1 LSGRRWE
8 PLPPLPAPG
17 RVRLRNVL
25 SLYWVRLRDRWLQ
38 ELLAVAGIAVGV
50 ALLFAS
56 QVANTSL
63 SGPVAQL
70 TRGIVGDSQ
79 LQVIARGP
87 DGLPERAFEE
97 IARLDGV
104 RRAAPILQAQANLV
118 GPKGSHAVT
127 LFGADPRIVRLRGSL
142 LQGFSA
148 GDASQQQALV
158 LPRWIAGEL
167 GARFGDTVRMQIGG
181 RTVATQIATA
191 GRGEIGVLSDTTV
204 ALAPLDYLQRLTGLR
219 GRVSRILVQ
228 AEPGSTEAVAGSLR
242 RVARGRFDVTPADHE
257 ARLFGKAAEP
267 ISQATTISSV
277 VSALVGFLFA
287 FCAMLVTVASR
298 RALAIDLRLDG
309 YTPRRVAG
317 VLLLDAA
324 VLGVVASVA
333 GLALGEL
340 LSRRGFGTD
349 VSYLAGAFPLGDQ
362 RIVTASS
369 VIIAVGGGM
378 LAAALGVL
386 APLRGVVLARV
397 PDREGDGAVAG
408 RANARWLRPAVAMPV
423 AGIICLAVAIVITAA
438 APDVALA
445 GLIALGLALVL
456 LVPTMLSGVIGA
468 LAWLSARRS
477 RVVVSVQLALPQ
489 LHAPQWRARTLA
501 IATTG
506 AVAVF
511 GAVALQGAR
520 LNLQDGLFGVAPG
533 LNESADLWVLPQGA
547 GDLFGTTPVPPAAAD
562 LLRRVPGVRDVALY
576 RAGFLDVADRRV
588 LVFGPP
594 ADVATPVAPEQV
606 RAGDRHAVSARIRAG
621 GWATVSRA
629 LADDLGVGVGDRFT
643 LPSPVPTVL
652 RVAAI
657 TTNLGW
663 TGGAVFLNAD
673 DYARAWRTRA
683 VGAYEVRLDPGA
695 DPAAARARVVAALGP
710 ASALRVE
717 TQAARSSRQQTVIGS
732 GLSRLRQVASLTLL
746 AAILAMAA
754 AMAGLLWQRRP
765 TVARQKLDGHP
776 TGVMWRSLL
785 AESAVLFGTGCLAG
799 ALFGLLGQVL
809 FSRGLETISGFPVEV
824 GVRLGIAAISLALV
838 TGAALVV
845 VAIPGYLVARVRPS
859 LRSGD

>member
-1 LSGRRWE
+1 VSERRWE

-63 SGPVAQL
+63 SGPVQQL
-70 TRGIVGDSQ
+70 TRGIVGNSQ
-79 LQVIARGP
+79 LQVVARGP
-87 DGLPERAFEE
+87 DGLPESAFDE
-97 IARLDGV
+97 IARLPGV
-104 RRAAPILQAQANLV
+104 QRAAPILQAQANLV
-118 GPKGSHAVT
+118 GPRGQQSVT

-148 GDASQQQALV
+148 NDASQQRALV
-158 LPRWIAGEL
+158 LPTWIAREL
-167 GARFGDTVRMQIGG
+167 GARFGDTVRVQIGG
-181 RTVATQIATA
+181 RTVRAQIAVA
-191 GRGEIGVLSDTTV
+191 GRGEIGVLSDTTIG
-204 ALAPLDYLQRLTGLR
+204 LAPLDYLQRLTDLQ
-219 GRVSRILVQ
+219 GRVSRILVE
-228 AEPGSTEAVAGSLR
+228 AEPGSTAAVSRAMQ
-242 RVARGRFDVTPADHE
+242 RVARGQFDVTPADHE
-257 ARLFGKAAEP
+257 AHLFDKAAEP

-309 YTPRRVAG
+309 YTPRRVIG

-324 VLGVVASVA
+324 VLGVVASA
-333 GLALGEL
+333 IGLALGDL
-340 LSRRGFGTD
+340 ISRRGFGTD

-369 VIIAVGGGM
+369 VVIAVGGGM

-386 APLRGVVLARV
+386 APLRGVVFARV
-397 PDREGDGAVAG
+397 PDRDADGAIAGGRSRSAIVMPAAGVA
-408 RANARWLRPAVAMPV
+408 
-423 AGIICLAVAIVITAA
+423 CLAVAIVITAA
-438 APDVALA
+438 APDIALV
-445 GLIALGLALVL
+445 GLIALGLSLVL
-456 LVPTMLSGVIGA
+456 LVPTMLTGVIGA
-468 LAWLSARRS
+468 LTWLSARRS

-489 LHAPQWRARTLA
+489 LKAPEWRARTLA

-547 GDLFGTTPVPPAAAD
+547 GDLFGTTPVPATAAD
-562 LLRRVPGVRDVALY
+562 ALRRVPGVRDVALY

-594 ADVATPVAPEQV
+594 TDTATPVPVAQI
-606 RAGDRHAVSARIRAG
+606 RTGDRAALATRMRAG

-629 LADDLGVGVGDRFT
+629 LADDLHVGVGDRFT

-683 VGAYEVRLDPGA
+683 IGAYEVRLQPGVDPEV
-695 DPAAARARVVAALGP
+695 ARARTVAALGGP
-710 ASALRVE
+710 SSALRVE
-717 TQAARSSRQQTVIGS
+717 TRAARSTRQQTVIGS
-732 GLSRLRQVASLTLL
+732 GLSRLRQVASLTLF

-765 TVARQKLDGHP
+765 TVARQKLDGHA

-785 AESAVLFGTGCLAG
+785 TESAVLFGTGCLAG

-809 FSRGLETISGFPVEV
+809 FSRGLETISGFPVDV

-845 VAIPGYLVARVRPS
+845 VAIPGYLVARVKPS

>member
-38 ELLAVAGIAVGV
+38 ELLAVAGIAIGV

-63 SGPVAQL
+63 SGPVQQL
-70 TRGIVGDSQ
+70 TRGIVGNSQ
-79 LQVIARGP
+79 LQVVARGP
-87 DGLPERAFEE
+87 DGLPEQAFDE
-97 IARLDGV
+97 IARLPGV

-118 GPKGSHAVT
+118 GPRGTQAVT

-148 GDASQQQALV
+148 DDASQQRALI
-158 LPRWIAGEL
+158 LPTWIARGL
-167 GARFGDTVRMQIGG
+167 GARFGDTVRLQIAG
-181 RTVATQIATA
+181 RTVRAQIAVA
-191 GRGEIGVLSDTTV
+191 GRGEIGVLSDTTIG
-204 ALAPLDYLQRLTGLR
+204 LAPLDYLQRLTGLH
-219 GRVSRILVQ
+219 GRVSRILVE
-228 AEPGSTEAVAGSLR
+228 AEPGSVAAVSHSLQ
-242 RVARGRFDVTPADHE
+242 RVAREQFDVTPADHE
-257 ARLFGKAAEP
+257 AQLFDKAAEP

-309 YTPRRVAG
+309 YTPRRVVG

-324 VLGVVASVA
+324 ALGVVASA
-333 GLALGEL
+333 IGLGLGEL
-340 LSRRGFGTD
+340 ISRHGFGTD

-369 VIIAVGGGM
+369 VAIAVGGGM

-386 APLRGVVLARV
+386 APLRTVVFARV
-397 PDREGDGAVAG
+397 PDREADGAVPGG
-408 RANARWLRPAVAMPV
+408 RARSALVTPAAGLVCLVVAV
-423 AGIICLAVAIVITAA
+423 VITAA
-438 APDVALA
+438 APDIALV
-445 GLIALGLALVL
+445 GLIALGLSLVL
-456 LVPTMLSGVIGA
+456 LVPALLAGVIGA
-468 LAWLSARRS
+468 LTWLSARRS

-489 LHAPQWRARTLA
+489 LQAPEWRARTLA

-547 GDLFGTTPVPPAAAD
+547 GDLFGTTPVPAAAAD
-562 LLRRVPGVRDVALY
+562 TLRRVPGVRDVALY
-576 RAGFLDVADRRV
+576 RAGFLDIADRRV

-594 ADVATPVAPEQV
+594 ANAAPLVPAAQV
-606 RAGDRHAVSARIRAG
+606 RTGDRAALTVRMRAG

-629 LADDLGVGVGDRFT
+629 LADDLHVGVGDRFT
-643 LPSPVPTVL
+643 LPAPVPTAL

-683 VGAYEVRLDPGA
+683 VGAYEVRLAPGVDP
-695 DPAAARARVVAALGP
+695 DVARTRVVAALGGP
-710 ASALRVE
+710 SSALRVE
-717 TQAARSSRQQTVIGS
+717 TRAARNKRQQTVIGS
-732 GLSRLRQVASLTLL
+732 GLSRLRQVASLTLF

-765 TVARQKLDGHP
+765 TVARQKLDGHA

-785 AESAVLFGTGCLAG
+785 TESAVLFGTGCLAG

-845 VAIPGYLVARVRPS
+845 VAIPGYLVARVKPS

>member
-1 LSGRRWE
+1 MSERRWE

-38 ELLAVAGIAVGV
+38 ELLAIAGIAVGV

-63 SGPVAQL
+63 SGPVQQL
-70 TRGIVGDSQ
+70 TRGIVGNSQ
-79 LQVIARGP
+79 LQVVARGP
-87 DGLPERAFEE
+87 DGLPESAFDE
-97 IARLDGV
+97 IAALPGV

-118 GPKGSHAVT
+118 GPRGDQAVT

-148 GDASQQQALV
+148 DDASQQQALV
-158 LPRWIAGEL
+158 LPTWIARKL
-167 GARFGDTVRMQIGG
+167 GARFGDTIRLQIAG
-181 RTVATQIATA
+181 RTVRAQIAVA
-191 GRGEIGVLSDTTV
+191 GRSEIGVLNDTTIG
-204 ALAPLDYLQRLTGLR
+204 LAPLGYLQRLTGLR
-219 GRVSRILVQ
+219 DRVSRILVE
-228 AEPGSTEAVAGSLR
+228 AEPGAVAAVDRELR

-257 ARLFGKAAEP
+257 AQLFDKAAEP

-309 YTPRRVAG
+309 YTPRRVVG

-324 VLGVVASVA
+324 VLGVVASA
-333 GLALGEL
+333 IGLALGEL
-340 LSRRGFGTD
+340 LSERGFGTD

-369 VIIAVGGGM
+369 VLIAVGGGM

-386 APLRGVVLARV
+386 APLRGVVFARV
-397 PDREGDGAVAG
+397 PERDANGTVAEAHSRAAVVM
-408 RANARWLRPAVAMPV
+408 PA
-423 AGIICLAVAIVITAA
+423 AGIACLLLAMVITAA
-438 APDVALA
+438 APDIALV

-456 LVPTMLSGVIGA
+456 LVPTMLAGVIGA
-468 LAWLSARRS
+468 LAWLSAHRS

-489 LHAPQWRARTLA
+489 LSAPEWRARTLA

-547 GDLFGTTPVPPAAAD
+547 GDLFGTTPVPATEIGA
-562 LLRRVPGVRDVALY
+562 LKRVPGVREVARY
-576 RAGFLDVADRRV
+576 RAGFLDIADRRV

-594 ADVATPVAPEQV
+594 ADAATPVPVAQV
-606 RAGDRHAVSARIRAG
+606 REGDRSTLAARMRSG

-629 LADDLGVGVGDRFT
+629 LADDLHVGVGDRFV
-643 LPSPVPTVL
+643 LPSPVPTTL

-673 DYARAWRTRA
+673 DYARAWRTQA
-683 VGAYEVRLDPGA
+683 IGAYEVRLTPGVDPEVM
-695 DPAAARARVVAALGP
+695 RARVAAALGP
-710 ASALRVE
+710 ASAFRVE
-717 TQAARSSRQQTVIGS
+717 TRAARSTRQQEVIGS
-732 GLSRLRQVASLTLL
+732 GLTRLRQVASLNTLRGHPGVGGRHGRPAVAAPPNRRAPEARRSHDRSDVALAADRERRAVRDRLPGGRALRAARPGALL
-746 AAILAMAA
+746 AR
-754 AMAGLLWQRRP
+754 AGDDQRLPGRRRRAPRHRRDQPGPCNRSRP
-765 TVARQKLDGHP
+765 G
-776 TGVMWRSLL
+776 
-785 AESAVLFGTGCLAG
+785 
-799 ALFGLLGQVL
+799 
-809 FSRGLETISGFPVEV
+809 SRGGP
-824 GVRLGIAAISLALV
+824 RLPCGPCQALA
-838 TGAALVV
+838 
-845 VAIPGYLVARVRPS
+845 PER
-859 LRSGD
+859 

>member
-1 LSGRRWE
+1 LSERRWE

-63 SGPVAQL
+63 SGPVQQL
-70 TRGIVGDSQ
+70 TRGIVGNSQ
-79 LQVIARGP
+79 LQVVARGP
-87 DGLPERAFEE
+87 DGLPERAFDEV
-97 IARLDGV
+97 AALPGV
-104 RRAAPILQAQANLV
+104 RRAAPILQAQGNLV
-118 GPKGSHAVT
+118 GPRGSQAVT

-148 GDASQQQALV
+148 DDASQQRALV
-158 LPRWIAGEL
+158 LPTWIAREV
-167 GARFGDTVRMQIGG
+167 GARFGDTIKLQVDG
-181 RTVATQIATA
+181 RTVPTQVAVA
-191 GRGEIGVLSDTTV
+191 GRGEIGVLSNTTI
-204 ALAPLDYLQRLTGLR
+204 ALAPLDHLQRLTDLR
-219 GRVSRILVQ
+219 GRVSRILVET
-228 AEPGSTEAVAGSLR
+228 EPGSVASVQRGLQRVAG
-242 RVARGRFDVTPADHE
+242 GRFEVTPADNE
-257 ARLFGKAAEP
+257 AQLFGKAAEP

-287 FCAMLVTVASR
+287 FCAMLVTVAGR

-309 YTPRRVAG
+309 YTPRRVIG

-324 VLGVVASVA
+324 VLGAVACAV
-333 GLALGEL
+333 GLALGDL
-340 LSRRGFGTD
+340 LSKRGFGTD

-369 VIIAVGGGM
+369 VVIAVGGGM

-386 APLRGVVLARV
+386 APLRGVVFARV
-397 PDREGDGAVAG
+397 PDRDADGTLAG
-408 RANARWLRPAVAMPV
+408 GHSQSAIAMPAAGLVCLVV
-423 AGIICLAVAIVITAA
+423 AAVITAA
-438 APDVALA
+438 APDVALV
-445 GLIALGLALVL
+445 GLIALGLSLVL
-456 LVPTMLSGVIGA
+456 LVPTMLTGVIGA
-468 LAWLSARRS
+468 LTWLSARRS
-477 RVVVSVQLALPQ
+477 RLVVSVQLALPQ
-489 LHAPQWRARTLA
+489 LNAPEWRARTLA

-547 GDLFGTTPVPPAAAD
+547 GDLFGTTPVPAAAVD
-562 LLRRVPGVRDVALY
+562 TLRRVPGVRDVALY

-594 ADVATPVAPEQV
+594 TDAAAPVPVAQV
-606 RAGDRHAVSARIRAG
+606 RAGDRGALTARMRAG

-629 LADDLGVGVGDRFT
+629 LADDLHLGVGDRFT
-643 LPSPVPTVL
+643 LPSPVPTAL

-673 DYARAWRTRA
+673 DYAHAWRTRA
-683 VGAYEVRLDPGA
+683 VGAYEVRLDPGV
-695 DPAAARARVVAALGP
+695 DPSVARTRIVTALGP
-710 ASALRVE
+710 SSALRVE
-717 TQAARSSRQQTVIGS
+717 TRAARSTRQQTVIGS
-732 GLSRLRQVASLTLL
+732 GLSRLRQVASLTLF

-765 TVARQKLDGHP
+765 TVARQKLDGHA

-845 VAIPGYLVARVRPS
+845 VAIPGYLVARVKPS

>member
-1 LSGRRWE
+1 VSARRWE
-8 PLPPLPAPG
+8 PLPPLPPPG

-63 SGPVAQL
+63 SGPVQQL
-70 TRGIVGDSQ
+70 TRGIVGNSQ
-79 LQVIARGP
+79 LQVVARGP
-87 DGLPERAFEE
+87 DGLPESAFDE
-97 IARLDGV
+97 IARLPGV

-118 GPKGSHAVT
+118 GPKGQQSVT

-148 GDASQQQALV
+148 DDASQQRALV
-158 LPRWIAGEL
+158 LPTWIAREL

-181 RTVATQIATA
+181 RTVRAQLAVA
-191 GRGEIGVLSDTTV
+191 GRGEIGVLSDTTIG
-204 ALAPLDYLQRLTGLR
+204 LAPLDYLQRLTGLQ
-219 GRVSRILVQ
+219 GRVSRILVE
-228 AEPGSTEAVAGSLR
+228 AEPGSTAAVSRALR
-242 RVARGRFDVTPADHE
+242 RAARGQFDVTPADHE
-257 ARLFGKAAEP
+257 AHLFDKAAEP

-309 YTPRRVAG
+309 YTPRRVVG

-324 VLGVVASVA
+324 VLGVVASA
-333 GLALGEL
+333 IGLALGDL
-340 LSRRGFGTD
+340 ISRRGFGTD

-369 VIIAVGGGM
+369 VAIAVGGGM

-386 APLRGVVLARV
+386 APLRTVVFARV
-397 PDREGDGAVAG
+397 PDRDADGAVAG
-408 RANARWLRPAVAMPV
+408 GRSRSAVAMPAAGV
-423 AGIICLAVAIVITAA
+423 ACLIVAVVITAA
-438 APDVALA
+438 APDIALI
-445 GLIALGLALVL
+445 GLIALGLSLVL
-456 LVPTMLSGVIGA
+456 LVPTMLTGVIGA
-468 LAWLSARRS
+468 LTWLSARRS

-489 LHAPQWRARTLA
+489 LNAPEWRARTLA

-547 GDLFGTTPVPPAAAD
+547 GDLFGTTPVPASAVD
-562 LLRRVPGVRDVALY
+562 TLRRVPGVRDVALY

-594 ADVATPVAPEQV
+594 TDAAAPVPVAQV
-606 RAGDRHAVSARIRAG
+606 RAGDRGALAARMRAG

-629 LADDLGVGVGDRFT
+629 LADDLHVEVGDRFT

-683 VGAYEVRLDPGA
+683 IGAYEVRLAPGVDPKV
-695 DPAAARARVVAALGP
+695 ARARVVAAVGGP
-710 ASALRVE
+710 SSALRVE
-717 TQAARSSRQQTVIGS
+717 TRATRSERQQTVIGS
-732 GLSRLRQVASLTLL
+732 GLSRLRQVASLTLF

-765 TVARQKLDGHP
+765 TVARQKLDGHA

-785 AESAVLFGTGCLAG
+785 TESAVLFGTGCLAG

-845 VAIPGYLVARVRPS
+845 VAIPGYLVARVKPS

>member
-1 LSGRRWE
+1 LSERRWE

-63 SGPVAQL
+63 SGPVQQL
-70 TRGIVGDSQ
+70 THGIVGNSQ
-79 LQVIARGP
+79 LQVVARGP
-87 DGLPERAFEE
+87 DGLPERAFGE
-97 IARLDGV
+97 IARLPGV
-104 RRAAPILQAQANLV
+104 RRAAPILQTQANLV
-118 GPKGSHAVT
+118 GPRGQQSMT

-148 GDASQQQALV
+148 EDASHQRALV
-158 LPRWIAGEL
+158 LPTWIARHL
-167 GARFGDTVRMQIGG
+167 GARFGDNVRLQIGG
-181 RTVATQIATA
+181 RTVRAQVAVA
-191 GRGEIGVLSDTTV
+191 GRGEIGVLSNTTIG
-204 ALAPLDYLQRLTGLR
+204 LAPLAYLQQLTGLR
-219 GRVSRILVQ
+219 GRVSRILVEAQ
-228 AEPGSTEAVAGSLR
+228 PGSVDEVARGLR
-242 RVARGRFDVTPADHE
+242 RVAGERFAVTPADQE
-257 ARLFGKAAEP
+257 ARLFDKAAEP
-267 ISQATTISSV
+267 ISQATTTSSA

-309 YTPRRVAG
+309 YTPRRVIG
-317 VLLLDAA
+317 VLLLDAV
-324 VLGVVASVA
+324 VLGAVASVV
-333 GLALGEL
+333 GLTLGDL

-386 APLRGVVLARV
+386 APLRSVVFARV
-397 PDREGDGAVAG
+397 PDRDADGSAVTVGDRRRSAIV
-408 RANARWLRPAVAMPV
+408 MPV
-423 AGIICLAVAIVITAA
+423 TGLAFLVVAVVITAA
-438 APDVALA
+438 APGAVFV
-445 GLIALGLALVL
+445 GLVALGLALVL

-489 LHAPQWRARTLA
+489 LRAPEWRARTLA

-506 AVAVF
+506 AIAVF
-511 GAVALQGAR
+511 GAVAIQGAR

-533 LNESADLWVLPQGA
+533 LNDSADLWVLPHGA
-547 GDLFGTTPVPPAAAD
+547 GDLFGTTPVPAAAAD
-562 LLRRVPGVRDVALY
+562 VLRRVPGVRNVALY
-576 RAGFLDVADRRV
+576 RAGFLDLAGRRA
-588 LVFGPP
+588 LVFAPP
-594 ADVATPVAPEQV
+594 VDVAELVPVAQV
-606 RAGDRHAVSARIRAG
+606 RAGDRGALAARMRAG
-621 GWATVSRA
+621 GWVTVSRA
-629 LADDLGVGVGDRFT
+629 LADDLHVRVGDRFT

-673 DYARAWRTRA
+673 DYAHAWRTRA
-683 VGAYEVRLDPGA
+683 VGAYEVRLAPGVDPEV
-695 DPAAARARVVAALGP
+695 ARARVVAALGGSS
-710 ASALRVE
+710 SALGVE
-717 TQAARSSRQQTVIGS
+717 TRAARTKRQQIVIGS
-732 GLSRLRQVASLTLL
+732 GLSRLRQVASLTLF

-765 TVARQKLDGHP
+765 TVSRQKLDGHS
-776 TGVMWRSLL
+776 TGLMWRSLL
-785 AESAVLFGTGCLAG
+785 TESAVLFGTGCLAG
-799 ALFGLLGQVL
+799 TLFGLLGQVL
-809 FSRGLETISGFPVEV
+809 FSRGLETLSGFPVDG

-845 VAIPGYLVARVRPS
+845 VAIPGYLVARVKPS

>member
-1 LSGRRWE
+1 MSGRRWE

-17 RVRLRNVL
+17 RLRLRNVL

-63 SGPVAQL
+63 SGPVEQL

-79 LQVIARGP
+79 LQVVTRGP
-87 DGLPERAFEE
+87 DGLPERAFDD
-97 IARLDGV
+97 IARLPGV

-118 GPKGSHAVT
+118 GPKGSQSVT

-148 GDASQQQALV
+148 DDASQQQALI
-158 LPRWIAGEL
+158 LPTWIAREL
-167 GARFGDTVRMQIGG
+167 GARFGDTIKLQIGG
-181 RTVATQIATA
+181 RTVPTQVAVA
-191 GRGEIGVLSDTTV
+191 GRGEIGVLSDTTI
-204 ALAPLDYLQRLTGLR
+204 ALAPLDHLQRLTGLR
-219 GRVSRILVQ
+219 DRVSRILVE
-228 AEPGSTEAVAGSLR
+228 AEPGSTAAVDDALR
-242 RVARGRFDVTPADHE
+242 RVANGRFDVTPANHE
-257 ARLFGKAAEP
+257 AQLFGKAAEP

-309 YTPRRVAG
+309 YTPRRVVG

-324 VLGVVASVA
+324 VLGAVASAV

-369 VIIAVGGGM
+369 VVIAVGGGM

-386 APLRGVVLARV
+386 APLRSVVFARV
-397 PDREGDGAVAG
+397 PDRDADGAVTGGRSRSAVVMPAAG
-408 RANARWLRPAVAMPV
+408 LV
-423 AGIICLAVAIVITAA
+423 CLAVAVVITAA
-438 APDVALA
+438 APGIALV
-445 GLIALGLALVL
+445 GLIALGLSLVL
-456 LVPTMLSGVIGA
+456 LVPTMLAGVIGA
-468 LAWLSARRS
+468 LTWLSARRS

-489 LHAPQWRARTLA
+489 LNAPEWRARTLA

-520 LNLQDGLFGVAPG
+520 LNLQDGLFGVAPQ

-547 GDLFGTTPVPPAAAD
+547 GDLFGTTPVPASAVAT
-562 LLRRVPGVRDVALY
+562 LRRVPGVRDVALY
-576 RAGFLDVADRRV
+576 RAGFLDVANRRV

-594 ADVATPVAPEQV
+594 AVARAVVPAAQV
-606 RAGDRHAVSARIRAG
+606 REGDRRALAERMRAG

-629 LADDLGVGVGDRFT
+629 LADDLHVGVGDRFT
-643 LPSPVPTVL
+643 LPSPVPTTL

-683 VGAYEVRLDPGA
+683 VGAYEVRLDPGV
-695 DPAAARARVVAALGP
+695 DPAVARARVATALGGP
-710 ASALRVE
+710 SSALRVE
-717 TQAARSSRQQTVIGS
+717 TRAARSERQQTVIGS
-732 GLSRLRQVASLTLL
+732 GLSRLRQVASLTLF

-765 TVARQKLDGHP
+765 TVARQKLDGHA

-785 AESAVLFGTGCLAG
+785 TESAVLFGTGCLAG

-845 VAIPGYLVARVRPS
+845 VAIPGYLVARVKPS
-859 LRSGD
+859 LRSSD

>member
-1 LSGRRWE
+1 MSGRRWE

-63 SGPVAQL
+63 SGPVQQL
-70 TRGIVGDSQ
+70 TRGIVGNSQ
-79 LQVIARGP
+79 LQVVARGP
-87 DGLPERAFEE
+87 DGLPESAFDQ
-97 IARLDGV
+97 IAAVPGV

-118 GPKGSHAVT
+118 GPRSSQAVT

-148 GDASQQQALV
+148 DDASQQRALI
-158 LPRWIAGEL
+158 LPTRIARKL
-167 GARFGDTVRMQIGG
+167 GARFGDTIKLQIGG
-181 RTVATQIATA
+181 RTVPAQIAVA
-191 GRGEIGVLSDTTV
+191 GRGEIGVLSDTTIG
-204 ALAPLDYLQRLTGLR
+204 LAPLDYLQRLTGLR
-219 GRVSRILVQ
+219 GRVSRILVEAQ
-228 AEPGSTEAVAGSLR
+228 AGKTAAVQRELE
-242 RVARGRFDVTPADHE
+242 RVARGIFDVTPADHE
-257 ARLFGKAAEP
+257 AQLFDKAAEP

-309 YTPRRVAG
+309 YTPRRVVG

-324 VLGVVASVA
+324 VLGIVASAV

-340 LSRRGFGTD
+340 LSKRGFGTD

-369 VIIAVGGGM
+369 VVIAVGGGM

-386 APLRGVVLARV
+386 APLRSVVFARV
-397 PDREGDGAVAG
+397 PERDANGAVADG
-408 RANARWLRPAVAMPV
+408 RSRSAVVMPA
-423 AGIICLAVAIVITAA
+423 AGLACLAVAVIITAA
-438 APDVALA
+438 APDVALV
-445 GLIALGLALVL
+445 GLIALGLSLVL
-456 LVPTMLSGVIGA
+456 LVPTMLTGVISV
-468 LAWLSARRS
+468 LTWLSARRS

-489 LHAPQWRARTLA
+489 LNAPEWRARTLA

-547 GDLFGTTPVPPAAAD
+547 GDLFGTTPVPATAAAT
-562 LLRRVPGVRDVALY
+562 LQRVPGVRDVALY
-576 RAGFLDVADRRV
+576 RAGFLDIDDRRV

-594 ADVATPVAPEQV
+594 AATTTPVPLAQV
-606 RAGDRHAVSARIRAG
+606 RTGDRSALAARMRAG

-629 LADDLGVGVGDRFT
+629 LADDLHVGVGDRFP
-643 LPSPVPTVL
+643 LPSPIPTTL

-683 VGAYEVRLDPGA
+683 VGAYEVRLDPGV
-695 DPAAARARVVAALGP
+695 DPSVARARVVAALGP
-710 ASALRVE
+710 SSALRVE
-717 TQAARSSRQQTVIGS
+717 TRAARSTRQQTVIGS
-732 GLSRLRQVASLTLL
+732 GLTRLRQVASLTLF

-765 TVARQKLDGHP
+765 TVARQKLDGHA

-785 AESAVLFGTGCLAG
+785 TESAVLFGTGCLAG

-845 VAIPGYLVARVRPS
+845 VAIPGYLVARVKPS

>member
-1 LSGRRWE
+1 LSERRWE

-63 SGPVAQL
+63 SGPVQQL
-70 TRGIVGDSQ
+70 TRGIVGNSQ
-79 LQVIARGP
+79 VQVVARGP
-87 DGLPERAFEE
+87 DGLPESAFDE
-97 IARLDGV
+97 IARLPGV

-118 GPKGSHAVT
+118 GPTGSQSVT

-148 GDASQQQALV
+148 DDASQQQALV
-158 LPRWIAGEL
+158 LPTWIAREL
-167 GARFGDTVRMQIGG
+167 GARFGDTIRLQIGG
-181 RTVATQIATA
+181 RTVRAQVAVA
-191 GRGEIGVLSDTTV
+191 GRGEIGVLSDTTIG
-204 ALAPLDYLQRLTGLR
+204 LAPLNYLQRLTGLQ
-219 GRVSRILVQ
+219 GRVSRILVE
-228 AEPGSTEAVAGSLR
+228 AEPGSTAAVSRSLR
-242 RVARGRFDVTPADHE
+242 RVAQGQFDVTPADHE
-257 ARLFGKAAEP
+257 AYLFDKAAEP

-309 YTPRRVAG
+309 YTPRRVVG

-324 VLGVVASVA
+324 VLGAVASAV

-340 LSRRGFGTD
+340 ISRRGFGTD

-369 VIIAVGGGM
+369 VVIAVGGGM

-386 APLRGVVLARV
+386 APLRGVVFARV
-397 PDREGDGAVAG
+397 PDRNADGAVAG
-408 RANARWLRPAVAMPV
+408 GRSRSAVVMPAAGVACLGV
-423 AGIICLAVAIVITAA
+423 AVVITAA
-438 APDVALA
+438 APDVALV
-445 GLIALGLALVL
+445 GLIALGLSLVL
-456 LVPTMLSGVIGA
+456 LVPTMLAGVIGA
-468 LAWLSARRS
+468 LTGLSARRP

-489 LHAPQWRARTLA
+489 LNAPEWRARTLA

-547 GDLFGTTPVPPAAAD
+547 GDLFGTTPVPATALD
-562 LLRRVPGVRDVALY
+562 TLRRVPGVRNVALY

-594 ADVATPVAPEQV
+594 ADSTAPVPVAQV
-606 RAGDRHAVSARIRAG
+606 RAGDRGALAARMRAG

-629 LADDLGVGVGDRFT
+629 LADDLHVDVGDRFV
-643 LPSPVPTVL
+643 LPSPVPTTL

-683 VGAYEVRLDPGA
+683 VGAYEVRLAPGVDPEV
-695 DPAAARARVVAALGP
+695 ARERVVAALGGP
-710 ASALRVE
+710 SSALRVE
-717 TQAARSSRQQTVIGS
+717 TRAARSTRQQTVIGS
-732 GLSRLRQVASLTLL
+732 GLSRLRQVASLTLF

-765 TVARQKLDGHP
+765 TVARQKLDGHA

-785 AESAVLFGTGCLAG
+785 TESAVLFGTGCLAG

-809 FSRGLETISGFPVEV
+809 FSRGLETISGFPVDV

-845 VAIPGYLVARVRPS
+845 VAIPGYLVARVKPS

>member
-63 SGPVAQL
+63 SGPVQQL
-70 TRGIVGDSQ
+70 TRGIVGNSQ
-79 LQVIARGP
+79 LQVVARGP
-87 DGLPERAFEE
+87 DGLPERAFDE
-97 IARLDGV
+97 IERLPGV
-104 RRAAPILQAQANLV
+104 GRAAPILQAQANLV
-118 GPKGSHAVT
+118 GPQGQQSVT

-148 GDASQQQALV
+148 DDASQQRALV
-158 LPRWIAGEL
+158 LPTWIAREL
-167 GARFGDTVRMQIGG
+167 GARFGDTVAVQIGG
-181 RTVATQIATA
+181 RTVRAQIAVA
-191 GRGEIGVLSDTTV
+191 GRGEIGVLSDTTIG
-204 ALAPLDYLQRLTGLR
+204 LAPLDYLQRLTDLR
-219 GRVSRILVQ
+219 GRVSRILVE
-228 AEPGSTEAVAGSLR
+228 AEPGSVPTVRRSLEG
-242 RVARGRFDVTPADHE
+242 VARGRFDVTPANHE
-257 ARLFGKAAEP
+257 AHLFDKAAEP

-309 YTPRRVAG
+309 YTPRRVVG

-324 VLGVVASVA
+324 VLGVVASAV
-333 GLALGEL
+333 GLALGDL

-369 VIIAVGGGM
+369 VAIAVGGGM

-386 APLRGVVLARV
+386 APLRSVVFARV
-397 PDREGDGAVAG
+397 PDRDADGAVAVG
-408 RANARWLRPAVAMPV
+408 RSRSAVVMPAAGLVCLVVAV
-423 AGIICLAVAIVITAA
+423 VITAA
-438 APDVALA
+438 APDIALI
-445 GLIALGLALVL
+445 GLISLGLSLVL
-456 LVPTMLSGVIGA
+456 LVPTMLTGVIGA
-468 LAWLSARRS
+468 LTWLSARRS

-489 LHAPQWRARTLA
+489 LSAPEWRARTLA

-547 GDLFGTTPVPPAAAD
+547 GDLFGTTPVPAAAAD
-562 LLRRVPGVRDVALY
+562 TLRRVPGVRDVAQY

-594 ADVATPVAPEQV
+594 ADVAAPVPPAQV
-606 RAGDRHAVSARIRAG
+606 RTGDRGALPARMRAG

-629 LADDLGVGVGDRFT
+629 LADDLHVGVGDRFT

-683 VGAYEVRLDPGA
+683 IGAYEVRLDPGV
-695 DPAAARARVVAALGP
+695 DPSVARARVVAALGP
-710 ASALRVE
+710 SSALRVE
-717 TQAARSSRQQTVIGS
+717 TRAARSTRQQTVIGS
-732 GLSRLRQVASLTLL
+732 GLSRLRQVASLTLF

-765 TVARQKLDGHP
+765 TVARQKLDGHA

-785 AESAVLFGTGCLAG
+785 TESAVLFGTGCLAG

-809 FSRGLETISGFPVEV
+809 FSRGLETISGFPVDV

-845 VAIPGYLVARVRPS
+845 VAIPGYLVARVKPS

>member
-1 LSGRRWE
+1 LSEHRWE

-17 RVRLRNVL
+17 RVRLANVL
-25 SLYWVRLRDRWLQ
+25 SLYWVRLRNRWLQ

-63 SGPVAQL
+63 SGPVQQL
-70 TRGIVGDSQ
+70 THGIVGNSQ
-79 LQVIARGP
+79 LQVVARGP
-87 DGLPERAFEE
+87 DGLAENAFDE
-97 IARLDGV
+97 IARLPGV

-118 GPKGSHAVT
+118 GPRGQQSVT

-148 GDASQQQALV
+148 DDASQQRALV
-158 LPRWIAGEL
+158 LPTWIAREL
-167 GARFGDTVRMQIGG
+167 GARFGDTVRLQIGG
-181 RTVATQIATA
+181 RTVRAQVAVA
-191 GRGEIGVLSDTTV
+191 GRSEIGVLSDTTIG
-204 ALAPLDYLQRLTGLR
+204 LAPLNYLQGLTGLR
-219 GRVSRILVQ
+219 GRVSRILVE
-228 AEPGSTEAVAGSLR
+228 AKPGSVAEVSRGLQ
-242 RVARGRFDVTPADHE
+242 RVAAGRFDVAPADHE
-257 ARLFGKAAEP
+257 ADLFEKAAEP

-309 YTPRRVAG
+309 YTPRRVVG

-324 VLGVVASVA
+324 VLGVVASVV
-333 GLALGEL
+333 GLALGDL

-386 APLRGVVLARV
+386 APLRGVIFARV
-397 PDREGDGAVAG
+397 PDRDADGGAVTADGRWRSAVVMPAAG
-408 RANARWLRPAVAMPV
+408 LV
-423 AGIICLAVAIVITAA
+423 CLLVAIVITAA
-438 APDVALA
+438 APDVALV

-456 LVPTMLSGVIGA
+456 LVPTMLAGVIGG

-489 LHAPQWRARTLA
+489 LNAPEWRARTLA

-533 LNESADLWVLPQGA
+533 LNGSADLWVLPMGA
-547 GDLFGTTPVPPAAAD
+547 GDLFGTTPVPAAAAET
-562 LLRRVPGVRDVALY
+562 LRGVPGVRDVALY
-576 RAGFLDVADRRV
+576 RAGFLDVANRRV

-594 ADVATPVAPEQV
+594 ADAAAPVPVAQV
-606 RAGDRHAVSARIRAG
+606 RTGDRGALAARIRGG

-629 LADDLGVGVGDRFT
+629 LADDLHVGVGDRFT

-673 DYARAWRTRA
+673 DYARAWRTHA
-683 VGAYEVRLDPGA
+683 VGAYEVWLAPGVDPEV
-695 DPAAARARVVAALGP
+695 ARARVVAALGGP
-710 ASALRVE
+710 SSALRVE
-717 TQAARSSRQQTVIGS
+717 TRAARTERQQTVIGS
-732 GLSRLRQVASLTLL
+732 GLSRLRQVASLTLF

-765 TVARQKLDGHP
+765 TVARQKLDGHA
-776 TGVMWRSLL
+776 TGLMWRSLL
-785 AESAVLFGTGCLAG
+785 TESAVLFGTGCMAG

-809 FSRGLETISGFPVEV
+809 FSRGLETISGFPVDV

-845 VAIPGYLVARVRPS
+845 VAIPGYLVARVKPS

>member
-1 LSGRRWE
+1 MSERRWE

-63 SGPVAQL
+63 SGPVQQL
-70 TRGIVGDSQ
+70 TRGIVGNSQ
-79 LQVIARGP
+79 LQVVARGP
-87 DGLPERAFEE
+87 DGLPEQAFDE
-97 IARLDGV
+97 IARLPGV

-118 GPKGSHAVT
+118 GPHGRQSVT

-148 GDASQQQALV
+148 DDASQQRALV
-158 LPRWIAGEL
+158 LPTWIARRL
-167 GARFGDTVRMQIGG
+167 GARFGDTVALQIDG
-181 RTVATQIATA
+181 RTVRAQIAVA
-191 GRGEIGVLSDTTV
+191 GRSEIGVLSDTTIG
-204 ALAPLDYLQRLTGLR
+204 LAPLDYLQHLAGLR
-219 GRVSRILVQ
+219 GRVSRILV
-228 AEPGSTEAVAGSLR
+228 ETDPGSTAAVSHALR
-242 RVARGRFDVTPADHE
+242 RVARGQFDVTPANHE
-257 ARLFGKAAEP
+257 ARLFDKAAEP

-309 YTPRRVAG
+309 YTPRRVIG

-324 VLGVVASVA
+324 VLGVVASA
-333 GLALGEL
+333 IGLALGDL

-369 VIIAVGGGM
+369 VVIAVGGGM

-386 APLRGVVLARV
+386 APLRSVVFARV
-397 PDREGDGAVAG
+397 PDRNADGAVASSRS
-408 RANARWLRPAVAMPV
+408 RAPVVMPA
-423 AGIICLAVAIVITAA
+423 AGLVCLAVAVVITAV
-438 APDVALA
+438 APGIALV
-445 GLIALGLALVL
+445 GLIALGLSLVL
-456 LVPTMLSGVIGA
+456 LVPTMLTGVIDA

-489 LHAPQWRARTLA
+489 LNAPEWRARTLA

-533 LNESADLWVLPQGA
+533 LNASADLWVLPQGA
-547 GDLFGTTPVPPAAAD
+547 GDLFGTTPVPADAAD
-562 LLRRVPGVRDVALY
+562 RLRRVPGVRDVALY
-576 RAGFLDVADRRV
+576 RAGFLDIDDRRV

-594 ADVATPVAPEQV
+594 ADTTAPVPVAQV
-606 RAGDRHAVSARIRAG
+606 RTGDRGVLAARMRTG
-621 GWATVSRA
+621 GWATLSRA
-629 LADDLGVGVGDRFT
+629 LADDLHVGVGDRVT
-643 LPSPVPTVL
+643 LPSPARTVL

-683 VGAYEVRLDPGA
+683 IGAYEVRVDPGV
-695 DPAAARARVVAALGP
+695 DPSVARTRIVTALGP
-710 ASALRVE
+710 SSALRVE
-717 TQAARSSRQQTVIGS
+717 TRAARSTRQQTVIGS
-732 GLSRLRQVASLTLL
+732 GLSRLRQVASLTLF
-746 AAILAMAA
+746 AAVLAMAA

-765 TVARQKLDGHP
+765 TVARQKLDGHA

-785 AESAVLFGTGCLAG
+785 TESAVLFGTGCLAG
-799 ALFGLLGQVL
+799 TLFGLLGQVL

-845 VAIPGYLVARVRPS
+845 VAIPGYLVARVKPS

>member
-1 LSGRRWE
+1 VSERRWE

-63 SGPVAQL
+63 SGPVQQL
-70 TRGIVGDSQ
+70 TRGIVGNSQ

-87 DGLPERAFEE
+87 DGLPEQAFDE
-97 IARLDGV
+97 IERLPGV

-118 GPKGSHAVT
+118 GPRGRQAVT

-148 GDASQQQALV
+148 DDASQQRALI
-158 LPRWIAGEL
+158 LPTRIARKL
-167 GARFGDTVRMQIGG
+167 GARFGDTVQVQVGG
-181 RTVATQIATA
+181 RTVRTQIAVA
-191 GRGEIGVLSDTTV
+191 GRDEIGVLSDTTIG
-204 ALAPLDYLQRLTGLR
+204 LAPLDYLQRLTGLR
-219 GRVSRILVQ
+219 GRVSRILVE
-228 AEPGSTEAVAGSLR
+228 AEPGSTAAVSRSLQR
-242 RVARGRFDVTPADHE
+242 LAQGRFDVTPADHE
-257 ARLFGKAAEP
+257 AQLFDKAAEP

-309 YTPRRVAG
+309 YTPRRVVG

-324 VLGVVASVA
+324 VLGVVASA
-333 GLALGEL
+333 IGLALGDL
-340 LSRRGFGTD
+340 LSKRGFGTD

-362 RIVTASS
+362 RVVTASS
-369 VIIAVGGGM
+369 VVIAVGGGM

-386 APLRGVVLARV
+386 APLRGVVFARV
-397 PDREGDGAVAG
+397 PDRDASGAVADG
-408 RANARWLRPAVAMPV
+408 RSRSAVVMPA
-423 AGIICLAVAIVITAA
+423 AGLVCLAVAVVITAA
-438 APDVALA
+438 APGIALV
-445 GLIALGLALVL
+445 GLIALGLSLVL
-456 LVPTMLSGVIGA
+456 LVPTMLTGVIGA
-468 LAWLSARRS
+468 LTWLSARRS

-489 LHAPQWRARTLA
+489 LNAPEWRARTLA

-547 GDLFGTTPVPPAAAD
+547 GDLFGTTPVPATEVGK
-562 LLRRVPGVRDVALY
+562 LERVPGVRDVARY
-576 RAGFLDVADRRV
+576 RAGFLDIADRRV

-594 ADVATPVAPEQV
+594 ADAAAPVPVAQV
-606 RAGDRHAVSARIRAG
+606 RSGDRSALAARMRSG

-629 LADDLGVGVGDRFT
+629 LADDLHVGVGDRFT
-643 LPSPVPTVL
+643 LPSPVPTTL

-673 DYARAWRTRA
+673 DYARAWRTQA
-683 VGAYEVRLDPGA
+683 IGAYEVRLAPGA
-695 DPAAARARVVAALGP
+695 DPEIMRARVAAALGT
-710 ASALRVE
+710 ASAFRVE
-717 TQAARSSRQQTVIGS
+717 TRAARSSRQQEVIGS
-732 GLSRLRQVASLTLL
+732 GLTRLRQVASLTLF

-765 TVARQKLDGHP
+765 TVARQKLDGHA

-785 AESAVLFGTGCLAG
+785 TESAVLFGTGCLAG

-809 FSRGLETISGFPVEV
+809 FSRGLESISGFPVDV

-845 VAIPGYLVARVRPS
+845 VAIPGYLVARVKPS